1 MEVLACP
8 HCDRLFQV
16 SPAALGK
23 KIRCRGCRGIFHVP
37 HDTTSVPLTPL
48 RAASIADESLP
59 PLAVPCVI
67 DGHDARSCPAC
78 SRTFRMKESFAGKT
92 IRCRGC
98 QVTFRVQ
105 ATEPSLA
112 ESASP
117 EAAPIAA
124 NGSPAPPPLQPT
136 LAARETRPP
145 PPPAPPRPPTIFE
158 DMGDVL
164 EDLGPGEQIP
174 SVVRPRTAPRVSPA
188 PNSTVGFIMAVVL
201 GGVCAVPVTLALLRF
216 ISPKQFDSIAGILP
230 EFIVAWLR

>member
-23 KIRCRGCRGIFHVP
+23 KICCRGRRGIFHMP

-59 PLAVPCVI
+59 PLAIPCVI

-92 IRCRGC
+92 IRCREC

-145 PPPAPPRPPTIFE
+145 PPTIFE

-174 SVVRPRTAPRVSPA
+174 SVVRQRTAPRVSPA
-188 PNSTVGFIMAVVL
+188 PNSTVGFMLAVVL
-201 GGVCAVPVTLALLRF
+201 GRVRAVPVTLALLRF
-216 ISPKQFDSIAGILP
+216 ISPKQFDSIAGMLP

>member
-37 HDTTSVPLTPL
+37 HDTTRVPLTPL
-48 RAASIADESLP
+48 GAASIADESLP
-59 PLAVPCVI
+59 PLAIPCVI

-112 ESASP
+112 VPASP
-117 EAAPIAA
+117 KAAPIEAK
-124 NGSPAPPPLQPT
+124 GPPTPPPLRPA
-136 LAARETRPP
+136 LAAPETRPP
-145 PPPAPPRPPTIFE
+145 PPPAPPPPPTIFE

-164 EDLGPGEQIP
+164 EDLVPGERVP
-174 SVVRPRTAPRVSPA
+174 SVVRPRTVPRVSSA
-188 PNSTVGFIMAVVL
+188 PTSTVGFMLAVVL
-201 GGVCAVPVTLALLRF
+201 GGLCAVPVTLALLRF
-216 ISPKQFDSIAGILP
+216 ISPKQFENVAGMLP
-230 EFIVAWLR
+230 EFMVAWLR